1 MRQIEDGQQE
11 DRIEMHT
18 QIVVHDSQTNK
29 SDKSTGSVWGMA
41 SAV

>member
-1 MRQIEDGQQE
+1 MGQAEERDNE

-18 QIVVHDSQTNK
+18 QIVMNESQSHK

-41 SAV
+41 TAV